1 MESHY
6 SVLQLFCALSDCHGD
21 SLWFWLGFVP
31 GINVFGKL
39 YIRFKTGE
47 AYGKT
52 TGFNIGMMLLPYI
65 FRVILAF
72 DAKTVYYGPDNM
84 RRATGYNQ
92 QNPYAPVNDS
102 LNSRENGNL

>member
-1 MESHY
+1 
-6 SVLQLFCALSDCHGD
+6 
-21 SLWFWLGFVP
+21 
-31 GINVFGKL
+31 
-39 YIRFKTGE
+39 
-47 AYGKT
+47 
-52 TGFNIGMMLLPYI
+52 MMLLPYI

-84 RRATGYNQ
+84 RRANGCNQYNTGNTYNGYNAGSGNPYNAYNQ